1 MFVCTM
7 MDSHHSFGFFW
18 HMDADKYDQGHMDAC
33 QGENELKC
41 VIIGFKSSLL
51 AGFDDFPLLI

>member
-1 MFVCTM
+1 ML
-7 MDSHHSFGFFW
+7 DSHPAFGFFW